1 MKGQPSYELVDAVAE
16 ESDSDI
22 EDDKGDTFDVREILR
37 SSSSLEDAE
46 HTKKKKMVRLSV
58 SYIYTQYI
66 ELCI

>member
-1 MKGQPSYELVDAVAE
+1 MTQVKGQPSYELVDAVAE

-46 HTKKKKMVRLSV
+46 HTKKKKMVGD
-58 SYIYTQYI
+58 
-66 ELCI
+66 

>member
-46 HTKKKKMVRLSV
+46 HTKKKKMVGD
-58 SYIYTQYI
+58 
-66 ELCI
+66 